1 MANRGVFTLATVM
14 MVLFFLASH
23 YDNTLFLLH
32 FLEAVI
38 YAVILILL
46 FYGLDEWAYVMS
58 FLTPLL
64 WTILTGLSGTLF
76 LGLSS
81 LWSVVTF
88 QEVLFGGRGVVAGLI
103 FVAGLALMVVSGRAF
118 WREVYGRPGLRTA
131 VWGSIAAVVVYY
143 AVVILVWLRLLQ
155 PAAG

>member
-23 YDNTLFLLH
+23 YDNPLFLLH

-46 FYGLDEWAYVMS
+46 FYGMEEWAYVMS
-58 FLTPLL
+58 FLTPVL
-64 WTILTGLSGTLF
+64 WAILTGLTGTLS

-81 LWSVVTF
+81 LWSAVTF
-88 QEVLFGGRGVVAGLI
+88 QELTFGARGLVAGLI
-103 FVAGLALMVVSGRAF
+103 FLAGLALMVVSGRAF
-118 WREVYGRPGLRTA
+118 WRQIYGRPGLRSA
-131 VWGSIAAVVVYY
+131 VWGSIVAVVVYY
-143 AVVILVWLRLLQ
+143 AVLILVWLRLLQ

>member
-23 YDNTLFLLH
+23 YDNSLFLLH

-64 WTILTGLSGTLF
+64 WTILTALTGTLF

-81 LWSVVTF
+81 LWDAVTF
-88 QEVLFGGRGVVAGLI
+88 QEVAFGGRG
-103 FVAGLALMVVSGRAF
+103 
-118 WREVYGRPGLRTA
+118 
-131 VWGSIAAVVVYY
+131 
-143 AVVILVWLRLLQ
+143 LVGPDWC
-155 PAAG
+155 